1 MDSMRQDAWDGDVDS
16 NEQTNGNGWSRGP
29 ELLSSRGCDMTVSH
43 RKAKPAGGAYYIDGL
58 LEAALQSPVESG
70 TLAAEW
76 LISGPT
82 EMATC
87 ELLGITNQ
95 AWQGIVD
102 VAVFQS
108 LVQGRRPE
116 GSGNDQCPGLVQ
128 NAGASTRVAL
138 HDFTLSSPKSVSV
151 VWAFADP
158 ETRRLIEQA
167 QARAAR
173 AFVSL
178 LGHHATYSRQGRAG
192 RIKTRCA
199 VVAAMFPHF
208 TSRSGDPQLHTHC
221 TLLNLAVRPDGTTGS
236 LETLQAMRLLGV
248 AACTYHDEL
257 ADGLR
262 AIGFQIKERGQIFE
276 VEGVSDAVCIAF
288 SQRRVAAL
296 VAAQEHMG
304 GSKADQ
310 LPALA
315 SRRIMKKAVLM
326 TRGKKRL
333 FLPDELMASWLRRGE
348 SLGFGPRDV
357 LAIRRQRDQRV
368 LPSSTL
374 LEAPWEAASISRR
387 KLPLI
392 LQQDH
397 SGDRCNIKERFAT

>member
-1 MDSMRQDAWDGDVDS
+1 
-16 NEQTNGNGWSRGP
+16 
-29 ELLSSRGCDMTVSH
+29 MTVSH

-58 LEAALQSPVESG
+58 LEAALYRPQESG

-82 EMATC
+82 EVSTC
-87 ELLGITNQ
+87 ELLGITNR
-95 AWQGIVD
+95 AWQGNVD
-102 VAVFQS
+102 EAVFQS

-116 GSGNDQCPGLVQ
+116 GSGNEQCPGLVQ
-128 NAGASTRVAL
+128 NAGSSTRVAL

-151 VWAFADP
+151 VWAFADR

-167 QARAAR
+167 QALAAR

-178 LGHHATYSRQGRAG
+178 LGQHATYSRQGRAG

-221 TLLNLAVRPDGTTGS
+221 AFLNLAVRPDGTTGS

-248 AACTYHDEL
+248 AACTYHDVL

-262 AIGFQIKERGQIFE
+262 AIGFQIRERGQIFE
-276 VEGVSDAVCIAF
+276 IEGVSDAVCLAF
-288 SQRRVAAL
+288 SQRRTAAL
-296 VAAQEHMG
+296 VAAQNHMG
-304 GSKADQ
+304 RSNVDPMQ
-310 LPALA
+310 TLP
-315 SRRIMKKAVLM
+315 SRRIMKRAVLM

-333 FLPDELMASWLRRGE
+333 FPPDELMGSWLRRGE
-348 SLGFGPRDV
+348 SLGFGPREV
-357 LAIRRQRDQRV
+357 RAMRMQSDQQVR
-368 LPSSTL
+368 PSSTL
-374 LEAPWEAASISRR
+374 PEALWEPPSISRR

-397 SGDRCNIKERFAT
+397 SGDRCNIKMGFAT